1 MVEEII
7 TALSRIRRLLVIAR
21 NSSFTY
27 KGQAVDIK
35 QAGRE
40 LGVRYV
46 LEGSVRK
53 AGGRVRITAQLIDA
67 TSGAHLW
74 AERYD
79 RELADVFAVQDEI
92 AERAAAAIE
101 PQLFVAERV
110 RSERKPPESL
120 DAWESVVR
128 AVSAIA
134 QANQA
139 GTALAETMCRRALDI
154 APDYGQAHSLL
165 AWVLMQRP
173 YLSGALNATLPE
185 AASEARLALAIDERD
200 PWADLAQGVVLF
212 RMKRHAEAE
221 QAYRRALQF
230 NPNFALAYGALGQ
243 ALAAQGKHDA
253 AAESAEHALRLSPGD
268 PLVGGRAAHTIVFAR
283 FAAGRYAEAIALARP
298 MIERYPEFLPF
309 RYVLIAA
316 LGMEGDAEVAAQA
329 LADLLRVKPDFS
341 MAWLHENMPWA
352 GDIGGRLLE
361 GWRKAGVPEK

>member
-1 MVEEII
+1 M
-7 TALSRIRRLLVIAR
+7 
-21 NSSFTY
+21 
-27 KGQAVDIK
+27 
-35 QAGRE
+35 
-40 LGVRYV
+40 GVRYV

-92 AERAAAAIE
+92 AERAAAAVE

-120 DAWESVVR
+120 DAWECVVR

-134 QANQA
+134 QGNQA

-154 APDYGQAHSLL
+154 TADYGQAHSLL
-165 AWVLMQRP
+165 AWVLMQRA

-200 PWADLAQGVVLF
+200 PWAHLAQGVVLF
-212 RMKRHAEAE
+212 RMKRHGEAE
-221 QAYRRALQF
+221 QAYRQALQF

-253 AAESAEHALRLSPGD
+253 AAESAKHALRLSPGD
-268 PLVGGRAAHTIVFAR
+268 ALVGGRAAHTIVFAR
-283 FAAGRYAEAIALARP
+283 FAAARYAEAIALARP

-316 LGMEGDAEVAAQA
+316 LGMEGDAEAAAQA

-341 MAWLHENMPWA
+341 MVWLHENMPWA

-361 GWRKAGVPEK
+361 GWRKVGLPER